1 MTKIQIQG
9 EVKNINLGLYERE
22 QTDLAL
28 TQDLEQVK
36 ISVKGDT
43 HIYKYA
49 SRFEGGTPSADDWNV
64 GVQFPT
70 NRNNTTY
77 LRPVYR
83 ADAEYQ
89 DTENANNNIKIYLS
103 YKIALGNQSS
113 KFSKVNNISDYFD
126 SSYEFTGAGLELMK
140 KET

>member
-1 MTKIQIQG
+1 MANTRNAGYTIKYDRNSDTA

-22 QTDLAL
+22 QADLAL

-89 DTENANNNIKIYLS
+89 DTENANNNKNNNVYFFIFPFLFAKQKLK
-103 YKIALGNQSS
+103 YKI
-113 KFSKVNNISDYFD
+113 
-126 SSYEFTGAGLELMK
+126 
-140 KET
+140 